1 MMARIKGPGE
11 GYGFNLSKIGE
22 AISRYASTRFFNQKP
37 WGITKT
43 VKAISQY
50 FFGVTKSTLQTI
62 ITKGEQA
69 FQAGKK
75 LTSLVRE
82 KGVKREEI
90 PIDRTLPKGVAYR
103 AKVLV
108 RVRDGGEGADS
119 FRVVTM
125 DFERNPTA
133 TDISSKVGAASQR
146 MLLASPRRDSQGNVI
161 TETET
166 TSEFSAVISLVRRT

>member
-1 MMARIKGPGE
+1 MARIKGPGE
-11 GYGFNLSKIGE
+11 GYGFNLSRIGE
-22 AISRYASTRFFNQKP
+22 AISRYASTRFFNQRP

-82 KGVKREEI
+82 KGVRREEI
-90 PIDRTLPKGVAYR
+90 PIDKTLPRGVAYR

-108 RVRDGGEGADS
+108 RVRDSRTAEDYY
-119 FRVVTM
+119 RVVTM
-125 DFERNPTA
+125 DFSKNPTA
-133 TDISSKVGAASQR
+133 TDISTKVGAATIK
-146 MLLASPRRDSQGNVI
+146 AVIESPIKDKNGNII
-161 TETET
+161 TETVIST
-166 TSEFSAVISLVRRT
+166 EFSAVISLVRRT

>member
-1 MMARIKGPGE
+1 MARIKGPGE
-11 GYGFNLSKIGE
+11 GYGFNLSRIGE

-43 VKAISQY
+43 VKSISQY

-108 RVRDGGEGADS
+108 RVRDSRTTEEYY
-119 FRVVTM
+119 RVVTM

-133 TDISSKVGAASQR
+133 TDISSKVGAATIKTVIE
-146 MLLASPRRDSQGNVI
+146 SPIKDKNGNII
-161 TETET
+161 TETVIST
-166 TSEFSAVISLVRRT
+166 EFSAVISLVRRT